1 MNELV
6 KIPFGEAQRNG
17 LVILEGVSESDWKTI
32 GHNLCRCKDSLNFWI
47 GDWLNYGNAA
57 YGAKYAIAIDI
68 FKDEGSA
75 GYGLSEGT
83 LRNFASVASRIQM
96 SLRRDKLSW
105 SHHVAVADHFK
116 EDKDKDVWLAK
127 AVMNKW
133 SVAELT
139 KEIRE
144 KQKSKAVIGM
154 NSTHDT
160 FMFDRWINDAI
171 RGFSSYPVDQWKDDE
186 LLTRI
191 RRIEEIEKP
200 LLDEAKERGLEV
212 V

>member
-6 KIPFGEAQRNG
+6 KIPFGEAQRCG
-17 LVILEGVSESDWKTI
+17 LSLPDGLSEQDWKSI
-32 GHNLCRCKDSLNFWI
+32 GHNLLRCKESLQFWI
-47 GDWLNYGNAA
+47 GDWLNYGQTSYFKNYEEVMKVFGDEGKGA
-57 YGAKYAIAIDI
+57 YGYEKT
-68 FKDEGSA
+68 
-75 GYGLSEGT
+75 T
-83 LRNFASVASRIQM
+83 LENFASVAKRVPI
-96 SLRRDKLSW
+96 SLRREKLTFG
-105 SHHVAVADHFK
+105 HHAVVASMD
-116 EDKDKDVWLAK
+116 ELNQDIWLAK
-127 AVMNKW
+127 AVMNSW
-133 SVAELT
+133 PVAELT
-139 KEIRE
+139 RQIRD
-144 KQKSKAVIGM
+144 KQKSKSVLGM

-171 RGFSSYPVDQWKDDE
+171 RGFSSYPVGQWKDDE